1 MVYRQM
7 ENGLIFVWTMFYIG
21 FVTVE
26 TVKRENR
33 CMRHYFVTT
42 IKHPSKECDS
52 KNVLMSRC
60 EGHCRKSKTE
70 PEISF
75 SPVLYTPFR
84 YTCQCCRQSLSIMK
98 AVRLQCKDD
107 NFVYATYRYILR
119 CGCHHCHNKW

>member
-1 MVYRQM
+1 M

-52 KNVLMSRC
+52 KV
-60 EGHCRKSKTE
+60 SKGLT
-70 PEISF
+70 
-75 SPVLYTPFR
+75 
-84 YTCQCCRQSLSIMK
+84 LSICYDVCYHYCIYLIYSCVYTK
-98 AVRLQCKDD
+98 ATFL
-107 NFVYATYRYILR
+107 
-119 CGCHHCHNKW
+119 